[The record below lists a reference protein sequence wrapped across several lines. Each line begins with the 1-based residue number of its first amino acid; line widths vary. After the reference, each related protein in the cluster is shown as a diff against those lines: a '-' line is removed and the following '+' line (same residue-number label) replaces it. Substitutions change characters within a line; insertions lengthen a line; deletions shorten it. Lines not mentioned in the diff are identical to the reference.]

1 MLVTTYSEARRTF
14 AAVLDRAKEEGAV
27 LIKRADGSL
36 FRLVPEL
43 SVASP
48 FDVIETPFKLPEGA
62 LEQVLE
68 DLREESGRRLVGPL
82 ASPRLP
88 GQADTV

>member
-43 SVASP
+43 SGASP
-48 FDVIETPFKLPEGA
+48 FDGIETPFTLPEGA
-62 LEQVLE
+62 FEKLLE
-68 DLREESGRRLVGPL
+68 DLREESGHRFFG
-82 ASPRLP
+82 
-88 GQADTV
+88 